1 MDCKKWIFS
10 RAGMI
15 TIICLAIVVFGGVFV
30 FRYFSEIKEAQQR
43 MSQVYVITA
52 DNLKNATL
60 TYPNPYDVSQN
71 DTINLVDGK
80 ALIRDTDNSM
90 PRGYTLA
97 TTAIGDLN
105 KDGAAEGI
113 LGLYQGYGAN
123 IIRPV
128 IFVFSS
134 KNGELTQIDSALPLE
149 GTLDDAIK
157 SLSINNGVLSVKLL
171 VVSDADLKL
180 PHYQQE
186 PTVEKIVQYKLINE
200 KLVEQ

>member
-1 MDCKKWIFS
+1 MDYKKWIFF

-15 TIICLAIVVFGGVFV
+15 TIICAALIVFGGVFV

-105 KDGAAEGI
+105 KDGAVEGI
-113 LGLYQGYGAN
+113 IGLYQGYGAN

-186 PTVEKIVQYKLINE
+186 PTVEKIVQYKLVNE